1 MLKKV
6 NKYGKSVMKRT
17 NLIFR
22 AVLFCVVLSVAS
34 PLFAKLQS
42 DDFNGSKLSSI
53 WKIDNP
59 KKAKWEVNGGKLN
72 VVGGLNANVWGNAD
86 ATFYYQETTQKAFD
100 VETTVV
106 VDYAKGSTVAGILI
120 LSETTKD
127 SKGRKPEWIT
137 LKLWGRGGGDNNAVL
152 QYQRRENDNL
162 KGLVGTQPDYK
173 PPAGIIPI
181 SLRIKRD
188 GNTYEAWFKPN
199 AIGDWVSVS
208 KVNYVLNAP
217 LKVGIYAGIAESAAA
232 DGRKITAEFDY
243 FHEASSKSTPVNPKN
258 RLAIKWGEIKN
269 K

>member
-1 MLKKV
+1 
-6 NKYGKSVMKRT
+6 MKRT

-22 AVLFCVVLSVAS
+22 TVLLSVVLSVTS

-59 KKAKWEVNGGKLN
+59 KKAKWGVNGGNFN
-72 VVGGLNANVWGNAD
+72 VVGGLKANVWGNVD
-86 ATFYYQETTQKAFD
+86 ATFFYQETNQKSFD

-106 VDYAKGSTVAGILI
+106 VDYAKGSTVTGILI
-120 LSETTKD
+120 SSETTKD
-127 SKGRKPEWIT
+127 KAGRKPEWVT

-152 QYQRRENDNL
+152 QYQRREDNGL
-162 KGLVGTQPDYK
+162 KGLVGEQPDYK

-188 GNTYEAWFKPN
+188 GNTYESWFKPN
-199 AIGDWVSVS
+199 AKGKWVSVG
-208 KVNYVLNAP
+208 KVSYVLNDP
-217 LKVGIYAGIAESAAA
+217 LKVGIYAGIAEDAAA
-232 DGRKITAEFDY
+232 DGRKLKAEFDY
-243 FHEASSKSTPVNPKN
+243 FHEASSKSTPVNPRD
-258 RLAIKWGEIKN
+258 RLAIKWSEIKN

>member
-1 MLKKV
+1 
-6 NKYGKSVMKRT
+6 MKIT
-17 NLIFR
+17 NLSFR
-22 AVLFCVVLSVAS
+22 IVVLFIALSIVD

-42 DDFNGSKLSSI
+42 DDFNGSKLGAI

-59 KKAKWEVNGGKLN
+59 KKAKWEVNNGNLK
-72 VVGGLNANVWGNAD
+72 VVGGLNANVWAGAD
-86 ATFYYQETTQKAFD
+86 AAFYYQETDQKSFD

-106 VDYAKGSTVAGILI
+106 VDYAKGSTVTGILI

-127 SKGRKPEWIT
+127 SQGRKPEWIT

-162 KGLVGTQPDYK
+162 KGLVGEQPDYK

-181 SLRIKRD
+181 SLRVKRD
-188 GNTYEAWFKPN
+188 GNTYESWFKPS
-199 AIGDWVSVS
+199 AKGDWVLVS
-208 KVNYVLNAP
+208 KVNYVLNDP
-217 LKVGIYAGIAESAAA
+217 LKVGIYAGIAEGAAA
-232 DGRKITAEFDY
+232 DGRKLTAEFDY
-243 FHEASSKSTPVNPKN
+243 FHEASSKSTSVNPKN

>member
-1 MLKKV
+1 M
-6 NKYGKSVMKRT
+6 KST

-22 AVLFCVVLSVAS
+22 IVVLFVVLSIAS

-42 DDFNGSKLSSI
+42 DDFNGSKLGTI

-59 KKAKWEVNGGKLN
+59 KKAKWEVNNGNLK
-72 VVGGLNANVWGNAD
+72 VVGGINANVWGGAD
-86 ATFYYQETTQKAFD
+86 ATFYYQETDQKSFD

-106 VDYAKGSTVAGILI
+106 VDYAKGSTVTGILI

-127 SKGRKPEWIT
+127 KGGRNPEWIT

-152 QYQRRENDNL
+152 QYQRREDDGL
-162 KGLVGTQPDYK
+162 KGLVGTQPDYI

-181 SLRIKRD
+181 SLRVKRD
-188 GNTYEAWFKPN
+188 GNTYESWFKPN
-199 AIGDWVSVS
+199 AKGDWVSVG
-208 KVNYVLNAP
+208 KVDYVLNDP
-217 LKVGIYAGIAESAAA
+217 LKVGIYAGIAEDAEA
-232 DGRKITAEFDY
+232 DGRKLTAEFDY
-243 FHEASSKSTPVNPKN
+243 FHEASSKSTSVNPKN